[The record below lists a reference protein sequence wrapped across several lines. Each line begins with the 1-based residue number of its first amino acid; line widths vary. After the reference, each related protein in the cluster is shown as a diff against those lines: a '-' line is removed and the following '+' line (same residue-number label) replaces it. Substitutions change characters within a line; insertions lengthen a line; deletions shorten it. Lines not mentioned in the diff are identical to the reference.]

1 MSSRSQAAC
10 VCHEVQV
17 TRRFLNAGRDR
28 QQGGEGQVHTP
39 RFSTFRF
46 NESLVS
52 VSRGRSRAALGR
64 AFRTQNTRLS
74 LQDVAE
80 YMLRFLTLMLCLV
93 AHVAGF
99 NLAARREVI
108 QTAIGVAT
116 LATPLAPA
124 VARSKASVQP
134 NKVEGTGANAG
145 SYIRDQYK
153 AEYAAMAGDKGSRGV
168 ASKEFE
174 KNDTVQKNRDL
185 NGGVARDAN
194 GRKIARAD
202 RNRPPEELGLKQ
214 WDGGGGIYGRSY

>member
-1 MSSRSQAAC
+1 
-10 VCHEVQV
+10 
-17 TRRFLNAGRDR
+17 
-28 QQGGEGQVHTP
+28 
-39 RFSTFRF
+39 
-46 NESLVS
+46 
-52 VSRGRSRAALGR
+52 
-64 AFRTQNTRLS
+64 
-74 LQDVAE
+74 
-80 YMLRFLTLMLCLV
+80 MLRFLTLMLCLV

-124 VARSKASVQP
+124 ARKQASVMP

-153 AEYAAMAGDKGSRGV
+153 AEYEAMAGDKGSRGV

-174 KNDTVQKNRDL
+174 MNDTVQKNCDL

-202 RNRPPEELGLKQ
+202 RQPAAGGAWPQAVGRRRRHLRPVILSPAEDHTLGSTPLLLLALPS
-214 WDGGGGIYGRSY
+214 R

>member
-1 MSSRSQAAC
+1 MFATKHKSP
-10 VCHEVQV
+10 VD
-17 TRRFLNAGRDR
+17 FLNAGRDR
-28 QQGGEGQVHTP
+28 EAAGGGGGLWLWACIALHSFV
-39 RFSTFRF
+39 SMK
-46 NESLVS
+46 SLS
-52 VSRGRSRAALGR
+52 CRYYIAGPISRRGRT

-74 LQDVAE
+74 LQGVAK

-124 VARSKASVQP
+124 VARSKASVMP

-153 AEYAAMAGDKGSRGV
+153 AEYEAMAGDKGSRGV

-174 KNDTVQKNRDL
+174 MNDTVQKNRDL